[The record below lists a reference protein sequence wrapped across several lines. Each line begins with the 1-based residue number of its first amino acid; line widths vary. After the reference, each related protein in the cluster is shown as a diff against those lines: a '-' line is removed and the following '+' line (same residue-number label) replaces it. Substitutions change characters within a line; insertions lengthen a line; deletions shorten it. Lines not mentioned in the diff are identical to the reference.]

1 MSNDILIVREGEGY
15 RLLHGYLRLT
25 NTLTLSDEVAVNV
38 KGEGEVR
45 IVRTR
50 DGYFVGRREAP
61 MPLYLNL

>member
-1 MSNDILIVREGEGY
+1 MSNDILIVREGDGY

-38 KGEGEVR
+38 KGEGEVK
-45 IVRTR
+45 IAKTR
-50 DGYFVGRREAP
+50 NGCFVDRREGP